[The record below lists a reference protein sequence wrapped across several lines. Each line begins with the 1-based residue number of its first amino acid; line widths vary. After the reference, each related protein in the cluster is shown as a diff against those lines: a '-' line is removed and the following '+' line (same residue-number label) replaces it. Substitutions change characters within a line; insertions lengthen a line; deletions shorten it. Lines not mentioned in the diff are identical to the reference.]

1 MVAVRSLPFA
11 VVALAALAAP
21 GCGSSGS
28 VSASPDA
35 SSGLTPA
42 ADAAGTEPPNE
53 ASPPSDDASSPSPP
67 PPTDAGTAYD
77 VVVVDAQPTF
87 LGDAGLPRTMTITNQ
102 CTQTIWLSALPTTT
116 LPGGQAVAMQP
127 GAAFAVGLPNGWSGR
142 FWGRAGCTTTGG
154 KLTCETDPFPSSLAE
169 LTLTNMPDSGLD
181 FYDVSLVD
189 GFNLP
194 IEIVAV
200 GHTPDAAHPYD
211 CGDPICA
218 MNLDTTCPAVLQD
231 KNGQGQV
238 VACANDECK
247 VLGDNDAQSP
257 DCIYPNEYTRFFKTA
272 CPTAYSYP
280 YDDPTST
287 FTCKGLDYAIVFCP

>member
-1 MVAVRSLPFA
+1 MRASRIAP
-11 VVALAALAAP
+11 VVSAIFLTA
-21 GCGSSGS
+21 CGSGGS
-28 VSASPDA
+28 SATSTGHPDA
-35 SSGLTPA
+35 A
-42 ADAAGTEPPNE
+42 ADD
-53 ASPPSDDASSPSPP
+53 DDASSAEGSTAIPPATDGGGDDASTSSTGPS
-67 PPTDAGTAYD
+67 DAA
-77 VVVVDAQPTF
+77 VVLIDATPTF

-102 CTQTIWLSALPTTT
+102 CAQTVWLSALPSST
-116 LPGGQAVAMQP
+116 LPGGAVVEMAP
-127 GAAFAVGLPNGWSGR
+127 DTAYEVGLPNGWSGR
-142 FWGRAGCTTTGG
+142 FWGRAGCTTTNG
-154 KLTCETDPFPSSLAE
+154 KLTCATDPFPSSLAE
-169 LTLTNMPDSGLD
+169 LTLTKTPDAGLD

-194 IEIVAV
+194 IEIIAV
-200 GHTPDAAHPYD
+200 GHTPDPAHPYS

-218 MNLDTTCPAVLQD
+218 TNLDTTCPMVLQD
-231 KNGQGQV
+231 KDGQGQV

-257 DCIYPNEYTRFFKTA
+257 DCIYPNDYTRFFKTA